1 MDPKYDHASID
12 PKYSLGN
19 KKRFR
24 RSRSNHKRRKG
35 TKRKMDVRLD
45 VVELD
50 MLKDPITDNLELD
63 RDTVEKFKTARFPR
77 LR

>member
-1 MDPKYDHASID
+1 
-12 PKYSLGN
+12 
-19 KKRFR
+19 
-24 RSRSNHKRRKG
+24 
-35 TKRKMDVRLD
+35 MDVRLD